1 VARRGAGDREG
12 AVQSFERAAKAPGL
26 DSATKALLVQAVGG
40 ALPGAD
46 RWAEVW
52 PRVSFAI
59 DRSDPKRPALGI
71 VWPDVPQAKAYRGRP
86 IALDLN
92 DDDLQHAFR
101 LFADVSGLNVV
112 VFPGVHG
119 RATFKADNEPW
130 DRCVDQILAA
140 NGLAYQWEDNVLW
153 ISRPQHLPP
162 QRHFSGRRVDLDW
175 GTRGRAPG
183 RDLREG
189 LAELAASGG
198 ATVVVDPT
206 VRGDVVLKLNQ
217 VRWDQAFDIVVAVNG
232 LDWTRDGD
240 SLKVFPRKE
249 GADSR

>member
-1 VARRGAGDREG
+1 
-12 AVQSFERAAKAPGL
+12 
-26 DSATKALLVQAVGG
+26 
-40 ALPGAD
+40 
-46 RWAEVW
+46 
-52 PRVSFAI
+52 
-59 DRSDPKRPALGI
+59 
-71 VWPDVPQAKAYRGRP
+71 
-86 IALDLN
+86 
-92 DDDLQHAFR
+92 
-101 LFADVSGLNVV
+101 
-112 VFPGVHG
+112 
-119 RATFKADNEPW
+119 
-130 DRCVDQILAA
+130 
-140 NGLAYQWEDNVLW
+140 
-153 ISRPQHLPP
+153 LPP

-183 RDLREG
+183 RELREG

-232 LDWTRDGD
+232 LAWTRDGD